1 MRHVGV
7 VLFPG
12 FQILDLVVVSAF
24 ELANEIAPRPIYD
37 IRLYSE
43 EGGGVTSSSGV
54 RVDTVAFDDAA
65 FDTVMVTG
73 TMNIAPSSPKLLGF
87 LTVASTASRRIASI
101 CTGAYILAEAGLLD
115 DRRAT
120 THWAFAR
127 RLQEQFPKIKV
138 MEDKIFIV
146 DGKVWSSAGM

>member
-87 LTVASTASRRIASI
+87 LRVASTASRRIASI
-101 CTGAYILAEAGLLD
+101 CTGAYILAVAGLLD
-115 DRRAT
+115 DPRA
-120 THWAFAR
+120 ANPLGFAR
-127 RLQEQFPKIKV
+127 RLREEVSQSKGI
-138 MEDKIFIV
+138 EDKIV
-146 DGKVWSSAGM
+146 LLRCQG